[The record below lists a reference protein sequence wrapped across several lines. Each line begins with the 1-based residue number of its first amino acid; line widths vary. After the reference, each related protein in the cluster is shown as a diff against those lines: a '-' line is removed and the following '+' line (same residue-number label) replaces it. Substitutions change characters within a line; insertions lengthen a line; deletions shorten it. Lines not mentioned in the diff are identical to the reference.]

1 MSRKAFHNLL
11 ERYLKG
17 KCTQEE
23 QETVRRWYDLL
34 DSDADL
40 NLSEVEFGELEDRLW
55 EKINRETQPNEGKK
69 KDRPTSI
76 RLFKKSYVAACAAIA
91 LLIVSSVWIYIR
103 LKCNPVEPDFVNRK
117 ESLITKVIN
126 PYDES
131 LEVVLP
137 DSSRVKLFSGAEL
150 SYATQFDKREV
161 SLTGDALFDVK
172 GNPSNP
178 FIVFH
183 DEMITRVLGTRF
195 KIQSGGASGREEVI
209 VYTGKVQVI
218 RSAKNNLVKRV
229 IETPKALNLTM
240 NQRAIL
246 DQQRDSFSETLVE
259 RPIPIETKRTLLN
272 DGTFSEVTL
281 NELAGKLSE
290 AYNVAIKVN
299 PTIRK
304 VTFTGDL
311 SNMELFN
318 QLDVVCNVTETSY
331 RIVNTTIEIR

>member
-55 EKINRETQPNEGKK
+55 EKINRETQPNDDKK
-69 KDRPTSI
+69 KDRPAWV
-76 RLFKKSYVAACAAIA
+76 RLFKKSYVAASAAIA
-91 LLIVSSVWIYIR
+91 LLIVSSVWIYMR
-103 LKCNPVEPDFVNRK
+103 LKCNPVEPDFANKK
-117 ESLITKVIN
+117 ESLITKVVN

-137 DSSRVKLFSGAEL
+137 DASRVKLFRGAQL

-161 SLTGDALFDVK
+161 SLIGDALFDVK
-172 GNPSNP
+172 GEPSKP
-178 FIVFH
+178 FVVFH

-229 IETPKALNLTM
+229 IETPKTLNLTM
-240 NQRAIL
+240 NQRAVL
-246 DQQRDSFSETLVE
+246 DPQQDSFSETLVE
-259 RPIPIETKRTLLN
+259 RPIPVETKKNLLN
-272 DGTFSEVTL
+272 DGTFREVALTD
-281 NELAGKLSE
+281 LASKLGQ

-299 PTIRK
+299 PRVRK

-318 QLDVVCNVTETSY
+318 QLDVICNVTETSY
-331 RIVNTTIEIR
+331 QIVEKTIIIQ